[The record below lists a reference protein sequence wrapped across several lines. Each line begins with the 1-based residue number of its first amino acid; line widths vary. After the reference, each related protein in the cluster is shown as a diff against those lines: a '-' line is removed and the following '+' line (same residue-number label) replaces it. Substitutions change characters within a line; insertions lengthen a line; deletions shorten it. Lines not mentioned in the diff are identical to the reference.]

1 MNNLILSIKQTLNEL
16 NSVVVLMDDKQ
27 FSKPL
32 TIFSGSSIG
41 MHARHIIEF
50 YQCLLFQY
58 EKEQVINYDKRRRD
72 LLLESNLEYFAF
84 TVNILIETLE
94 ELDNNRLDCPLSLC
108 SPSDDIVSENE
119 QKGDFFINSSLARE
133 LHYNLEHTIHH
144 AAFIKIGVLSLM
156 PDAQL
161 PKTFGIAP
169 STLRHQKQA

>member
-16 NSVVVLMDDKQ
+16 NSVVALMDDSQ

-41 MHARHIIEF
+41 MHSRHIIEF
-50 YQCLLFQY
+50 YQCLLLQY
-58 EKEQVINYDKRRRD
+58 QKDHVVNYDKRQRD
-72 LLLESNLEYFAF
+72 LLLESNLEYFMF
-84 TVNILIETLE
+84 TVDMLIESLE
-94 ELDNNRLDCPLSLC
+94 ELDADKLECALKIT
-108 SPSDDIVSENE
+108 SDSEHGSAE
-119 QKGDFFINSSLARE
+119 LINSCLARE

-144 AAFIKIGVLSLM
+144 AAFIKIGILSLM
-156 PDAQL
+156 PDAEL